1 MENMGNKKEK
11 ILVNLDMNI
20 INLKKK
26 KFLVKLFLYIYF
38 FYLMNFK
45 RKNK

>member
-20 INLKKK
+20 INLKNK